1 MGKFLQAAD
10 YSSKEIVLAANER
23 IVGVT
28 GREPNC
34 NDLQFMI
41 ARLK

>member
-1 MGKFLQAAD
+1 MGLFTQGAA
-10 YSSKEIVLAANER
+10 YSAKEIVLAANER

-28 GREPNC
+28 GRETLC

>member
-1 MGKFLQAAD
+1 MGNFTQGAD
-10 YSSKEIVLAANER
+10 YLSKEIVLAANER

-28 GREPNC
+28 GREPYC